1 MDFGHTLE
9 QTQLRRDVLDFIRT
23 HMTPEVYAELDATEE
38 AHEAGKGERL
48 SNKRGPL
55 VAALYQKI
63 DERGW
68 LGYSY
73 PKEYGGAD
81 GDRVSQNIIEE
92 EFQRAGLPIS
102 LVGSGAPA
110 ITQRSRSTTSI
121 AIRLPTLELR
131 I

>member
-1 MDFGHTLE
+1 MDFGHTPE
-9 QTQLRRDVLDFIRT
+9 QTQLRNDVLDFIRT

-48 SNKRGPL
+48 SGKRGPL
-55 VAALYQKI
+55 VTALYQKI

-92 EFQRAGLPIS
+92 ESITNLVLFYKPKEQRAKEI
-102 LVGSGAPA
+102 
-110 ITQRSRSTTSI
+110 
-121 AIRLPTLELR
+121 
-131 I
+131 

>member
-1 MDFGHTLE
+1 MDFGHTKE

-38 AHEAGKGERL
+38 AHEAGKGARL

-63 DERGW
+63 DDRGW

-73 PKEYGGAD
+73 PKEYGGDEA
-81 GDRVSQNIIEE
+81 
-92 EFQRAGLPIS
+92 F
-102 LVGSGAPA
+102 
-110 ITQRSRSTTSI
+110 
-121 AIRLPTLELR
+121 
-131 I
+131 